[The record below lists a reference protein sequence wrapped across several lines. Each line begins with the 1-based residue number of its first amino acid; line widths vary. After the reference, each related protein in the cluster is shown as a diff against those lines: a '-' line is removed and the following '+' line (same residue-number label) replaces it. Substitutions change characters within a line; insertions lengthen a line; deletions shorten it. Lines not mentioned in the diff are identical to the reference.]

1 MFLKINFLLVVAS
14 IVVITTYTS
23 AINCLKIKDT
33 SSTLCV
39 ELYIK
44 LYCCDGIMWLICGVF
59 SVMRGIGEMDVNQP
73 APVSTVEP
81 VDDSCPYLILDI
93 RDRDEYDACHL
104 ITGQCCHQI
113 LM

>member
-1 MFLKINFLLVVAS
+1 
-14 IVVITTYTS
+14 
-23 AINCLKIKDT
+23 
-33 SSTLCV
+33 
-39 ELYIK
+39 
-44 LYCCDGIMWLICGVF
+44 
-59 SVMRGIGEMDVNQP
+59 MDVNQP

-113 LM
+113 LT